1 MKTAIQTDY
10 HASINVNT
18 SARKAAEAISNPSAW
33 WTENLEGSAKNVNDI
48 FTVTFGETF
57 VRFKITEMIPEK
69 RIVWQV
75 EDCNLHWLK
84 DKTEWNNTSI
94 LWEISHNNGSTQI
107 EMTHIGLRPGIECFE
122 ACEKGWDQYVKD
134 SLFSLLKEGKGIP
147 EKRKNV

>member
-10 HASINVNT
+10 HTFINVNT

-33 WTENLEGSAKNVNDI
+33 WTENFGGSAKNLNDTFI
-48 FTVTFGETF
+48 VTFGETF
-57 VRFKITEMIPEK
+57 VRFNITEMIPEK
-69 RIVWQV
+69 RIVWLV
-75 EDCNLHWLK
+75 KDCNLHWLK

-94 LWEISHNNGSTQI
+94 LWEIMSNSNSTQI

-134 SLFSLLKEGKGIP
+134 SLFRLLTKGKGIP
-147 EKRKNV
+147 ELRKND